1 MSFKTEVVID
11 CRGHLLGRLASV
23 VAKEVLNGQRV
34 VCVRTEDINISG
46 SLFRN
51 KLKFAEFRR
60 KKMSSNPKQG
70 PLHYR
75 APAKIFW
82 RTVRGMVP
90 HKTPRGAA
98 ALDRLKT
105 YEGIPHPYDRKKRM
119 VVPACLKVL
128 RIRPERKF
136 CKLGDLSDQN
146 GWKHAKLVE
155 RLEGQRKVK
164 SAAFHKKKTTA
175 TRAFTKAQAAAKLD
189 KADAISKTGIQG
201 NQENIESLSAALEIL
216 NKKHSSLSDAV
227 KSDKAAFDSH
237 VQKHGELVQELKER
251 HERFKA
257 FEAESL
263 ESNRKFCASLSNLES
278 RILQIQ
284 GNMAQNRAEAQ
295 KTHDD
300 SVRVLSDHLEV
311 HDEKLRNA
319 AETFQEHDR
328 RLSLQQEQVVE
339 CGENTSKLVKH
350 SDQKRIMDVQSLR
363 NEVDQTSADNSRNSR
378 LISQLQ
384 DIIYVRPP
392 SGDAKNHVETLLADM
407 SMTLRRATRLEGL
420 LGLDPL
426 TEDGDDDAGKM
437 VNGILLSNS
446 QIEDFKKS
454 FSAFDSNNS
463 GSISVS
469 ELNNVLKTLGYEL
482 EDDMVELI
490 VRDIDPDHSGEIVFD
505 EFCSMMSKMLGPDG
519 KVDVNGYLRHLAE
532 QAKRDAKQN
541 QMTELLPI
549 LKRDVEQH
557 TSVIQLEQSKLS
569 NTTQRVRSLESDQS
583 ALALE
588 VDKLRKGV
596 NANNEYWK
604 GLSQGLKET
613 KRTVTIHGD
622 GAMLPSPT
630 NLRNLPPLELR
641 ASTSPSNATRS
652 ARS

>member
-1 MSFKTEVVID
+1 MTGILKPFAENVEELHKMVFSMTENIRRISAHVDGHDPRISEHDTLLSSVQAELHQTACQVNSLQSALEAATAEKAAGAEEFKATVQNLQAVNQKAID
-11 CRGHLLGRLASV
+11 KIDAVNALSQNSI
-23 VAKEVLNGQRV
+23 KEVQR
-34 VCVRTEDINISG
+34 G
-46 SLFRN
+46 
-51 KLKFAEFRR
+51 
-60 KKMSSNPKQG
+60 
-70 PLHYR
+70 
-75 APAKIFW
+75 
-82 RTVRGMVP
+82 
-90 HKTPRGAA
+90 
-98 ALDRLKT
+98 
-105 YEGIPHPYDRKKRM
+105 
-119 VVPACLKVL
+119 
-128 RIRPERKF
+128 
-136 CKLGDLSDQN
+136 
-146 GWKHAKLVE
+146 
-155 RLEGQRKVK
+155 LEQCGHQL
-164 SAAFHKKKTTA
+164 T
-175 TRAFTKAQAAAKLD
+175 KLD

-201 NQENIESLSAALEIL
+201 NQENIESLSAALENL

-237 VQKHGELVQELKER
+237 VQKHSELVQELKER

-263 ESNRKFCASLSNLES
+263 ESHRKFCAGLSNLES
-278 RILQIQ
+278 RMLQIQ

-295 KTHDD
+295 KMHDD
-300 SVRVLSDHLEV
+300 SVRVLSEHLEV
-311 HDEKLRNA
+311 HDEKLRSA

-363 NEVDQTSADNSRNSR
+363 NEVDQTSADNSRHSR

-437 VNGILLSNS
+437 VNGILLSNL

-454 FSAFDSNNS
+454 FSAFDSDSS

-469 ELNNVLKTLGYEL
+469 ELNSVLKNLGYEL

-505 EFCSMMSKMLGPDG
+505 EFCSMMSQMLGPDG
-519 KVDVNGYLRHLAE
+519 KVDVNGYLRHLSE
-532 QAKRDAKQN
+532 EAKRDAKQN
-541 QMTELLPI
+541 QMTELLPF